1 MPMRL
6 ELLQHPAPSL
16 GFQGIRPECGAGV
29 NQACQPAWLIAVK
42 RLAQALCCWINHV
55 GRPFQAAAKT
65 KKPVAV
71 RAITGPDGILK

>member
-1 MPMRL
+1 MITVV
-6 ELLQHPAPSL
+6 LLTPASL
-16 GFQGIRPECGAGV
+16 AIPAIKACPVARYGSGIQGEAWAIRT
-29 NQACQPAWLIAVK
+29 K

-55 GRPFQAAAKT
+55 GRSFQAAAKT